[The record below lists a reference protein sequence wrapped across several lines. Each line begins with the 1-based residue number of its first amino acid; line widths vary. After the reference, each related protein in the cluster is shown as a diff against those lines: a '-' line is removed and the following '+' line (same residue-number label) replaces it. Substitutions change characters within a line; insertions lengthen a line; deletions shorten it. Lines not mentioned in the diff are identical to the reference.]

1 MPPEGLARR
10 ILVIDGHPD
19 ADGGHFVHG
28 LAGVYREAAIA
39 AGHEVRTIAIAQL
52 DFPLLRSPADFQAG
66 SPPPV
71 IAAAQKDV
79 AWAQHLAIFYPL
91 WLGSMPALTKGFFE
105 QCLRPGF
112 AFGASRGRGLPPQKL
127 KGRSARVVVTMGM
140 PAIFY
145 RWFYRAHSL
154 KSVERNIL
162 HFCGIRPVRA
172 TVVGM
177 VESKPARERALAAM
191 RRFGAKAL

>member
-1 MPPEGLARR
+1 MARR

-19 ADGGHFVHG
+19 TRSDRFVHG
-28 LAGVYREAAIA
+28 LAGAYRESALA
-39 AGHEVRTIAIAQL
+39 AGNDVRTIVIASL
-52 DFPLLRSPADFQAG
+52 DFTLLRSPDDFKDGRPGA
-66 SPPPV
+66 P
-71 IAAAQKDV
+71 ITAAQADIE
-79 AWAQHLAIFYPL
+79 WAQHLAIFYPL

-112 AFGASRGRGLPPQKL
+112 AFGAARGRGLPQQKL
-127 KGRSARVVVTMGM
+127 RGRSARVVVTMGM
-140 PAIFY
+140 PSFFY

-154 KSVERNIL
+154 KSFERNIL

-172 TVVGM
+172 TVIGA
-177 VESKPARERALAAM
+177 VESKPERERALAAM

>member
-1 MPPEGLARR
+1 MARR

-19 ADGGHFVHG
+19 ARNDRFVHG
-28 LAGVYREAAIA
+28 LAAAYRDAALA
-39 AGHEVRTIAIAQL
+39 AGHDVRTIAVASL
-52 DFPLLRSPADFQAG
+52 DFPLLRSPEDFKDG
-66 SPPPV
+66 RPGTV
-71 IAAAQKDV
+71 IAAAQADIE
-79 AWAQHLAIFYPL
+79 WAQHLAVFYPL
-91 WLGSMPALTKGFFE
+91 WLGSMPALMKGFFE

-112 AFGASRGRGLPPQKL
+112 AFGAARGRGLPQQKL

-140 PAIFY
+140 PSFFY
-145 RWFYRAHSL
+145 KWFYRAHSL
-154 KSVERNIL
+154 KSFERNIL

-172 TVVGM
+172 TVIGM